1 MYNELIEDIKLNE
14 GFRGEPYNDTE
25 GFPTIGYGTK
35 LPITKEEAQL
45 LLEYRLNQVID
56 ELTERKLKDLSLKEE
71 AVFVLYDMAYNMG
84 VPKLMQFKK
93 MWEAL
98 EVQDYS
104 KASAEMMDSKWY
116 VQVKSRAEKLVEKM
130 KGLA

>member
-1 MYNELIEDIKLNE
+1 MYNELVEDIKLNE
-14 GFRGEPYNDTE
+14 GFRGEPYDDTE

-56 ELTERKLKDLSLKEE
+56 ELTERKLKDLNLKEE
-71 AVFVLYDMAYNMG
+71 AVFILYDMAYNMG